1 MGHQEDVGVHEA
13 EVAAGGVLEAT
24 VAVEALEALEV
35 VVAQVGSVLVVAVA
49 EGSGEVVV
57 VFEGHEIV
65 SVYLRHE
72 FAYRRSLHHKHK
84 GLRFRRGMNLSK
96 KMKASHGVRAL
107 ARGHAVC
114 NPYHTKGQNASKMKC
129 ENLTR
134 CKPSSKA
141 S

>member
-1 MGHQEDVGVHEA
+1 VGHQEDVGVHKA

-24 VAVEALEALEV
+24 VAVEALEV
-35 VVAQVGSVLVVAVA
+35 VVAQVGSVVVVAVA

-65 SVYLRHE
+65 SVYLRHG

-84 GLRFRRGMNLSK
+84 GSRFRRGMNLSR

-114 NPYHTKGQNASKMKC
+114 DPYHTKVR
-129 ENLTR
+129 TR
-134 CKPSSKA
+134 RK
-141 S
+141 